1 MFYKLMKRQDMDVK
15 FTTEQI
21 SPEQEEEVI
30 VKCYEVNAVWVE
42 NVRKTLVAQKEVG
55 GYRNGAFF
63 RLKLSDIYYFE
74 VVEGKSFLY
83 GQKEIFTTHEK
94 LYEFEALSEDTSF
107 FRCSKSM
114 VLNADKID
122 YIRPSISGRFEAVLS
137 NGETVIVSRKYVA
150 DLKQILGM

>member
-1 MFYKLMKRQDMDVK
+1 MKRQDMDVK

-21 SPEQEEEVI
+21 STEKEEEVI

-42 NVRKTLVAQKEVG
+42 NVRKAVSAQKSVG
-55 GYRNGAFF
+55 GYLNGAFF
-63 RLKLSDIYYFE
+63 RLNLSDIYYFE
-74 VVEGKSFLY
+74 VVEGNSFLY
-83 GQKEIFTTHEK
+83 SQKDIFTAHEK
-94 LYEFEALSEDTSF
+94 LYEFEALSAGTAF